1 MNCSRQ
7 SSKEINPTRPLPTSL
22 RPKLYTIL
30 QQQELQDGVIDR
42 LYDLMRL
49 GSGDITEA
57 KIDSLFGAVGE
68 KGGTLDYYD
77 FISLLG
83 PHSVSWR

>member
-7 SSKEINPTRPLPTSL
+7 SSKEINPTRLIPTSL
-22 RPKLYTIL
+22 RPNLYAIL
-30 QQQELQDGVIDR
+30 QQQGLQDGVIDR

-57 KIDSLFGAVGE
+57 KLDSLFGAAGE
-68 KGGTLDYYD
+68 KGGVLDYYD
-77 FISLLG
+77 FIKLLG